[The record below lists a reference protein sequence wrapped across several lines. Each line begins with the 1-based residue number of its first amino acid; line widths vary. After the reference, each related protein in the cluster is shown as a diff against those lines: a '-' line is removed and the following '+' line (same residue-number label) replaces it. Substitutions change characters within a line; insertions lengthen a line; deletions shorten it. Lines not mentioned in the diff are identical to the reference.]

1 MTIRSILVTLVA
13 PMQNHVA
20 NGGEKLLGN
29 ASSIKRRPDG
39 RVYISGQMQRHA
51 LFSALDRLNHA
62 QQIENEVE
70 PSAQTYVS
78 NADGVTNVLER
89 DLRADLG
96 GYLLTNKGDYS
107 GRRTAP
113 LSATPAVALE
123 SSEVGRDLTLRI
135 KENPN
140 KYVESK
146 VFEAMSA
153 EDKLIHS
160 RMEQAL
166 ATKEVSQS
174 DDMVMN
180 FFLDISE
187 IGIRKSH
194 TYETDS
200 HVQTHYHK
208 FCDATER
215 LRRAQ
220 LALEATASL
229 TDYANQ
235 ARNATSGEPQKV
247 LIVFD
252 SKLSRKAARYF
263 ITQNETERANILA
276 GLDARGAT
284 YFLGDDTEGETSVE
298 AAYRTAVEF
307 LGNADN
313 PLYDPAPHVENTVT
327 TREFQEMGRIA
338 PTAPSTTQTPES

>member
-1 MTIRSILVTLVA
+1 MIIRSILVTLVA
-13 PMQNHVA
+13 PMQNHIA

-39 RVYISGQMQRHA
+39 KVYISGQMQRHA

-62 QQIENEVE
+62 QQIENEVAPDE
-70 PSAQTYVS
+70 QTYVS
-78 NADGVTNVLER
+78 NADGVTNRLET

-113 LSATPAVALE
+113 LSATPAVALK
-123 SSEVGRDLTLRI
+123 SSEIGRDLTLRI

-140 KYVESK
+140 KVVDAKAFDALSDEQKKS
-146 VFEAMSA
+146 
-153 EDKLIHS
+153 HS

-166 ATKEVSQS
+166 ATKEFSQD

-187 IGIRKSH
+187 VGIRKSH
-194 TYETDS
+194 TYETDF
-200 HVQTHYHK
+200 HLRTDYYK
-208 FCDATER
+208 FCDAAER

-220 LALEATASL
+220 LALDATASL

-252 SKLSRKAARYF
+252 SRLSRKAARYF
-263 ITQNETERANILA
+263 TCDNETERANILD
-276 GLDARGAT
+276 GLDARGAV
-284 YFLGDDTEGETSVE
+284 YFVGDDTQGETSVD
-298 AAYRTAVEF
+298 AAYAQATEF
-307 LGNADN
+307 LNSQEN
-313 PLYDPAPHVENTVT
+313 TLYDPAPHVEDIT
-327 TREFQEMGRIA
+327 TTAAFEQLGRA
-338 PTAPSTTQTPES
+338 TPATP